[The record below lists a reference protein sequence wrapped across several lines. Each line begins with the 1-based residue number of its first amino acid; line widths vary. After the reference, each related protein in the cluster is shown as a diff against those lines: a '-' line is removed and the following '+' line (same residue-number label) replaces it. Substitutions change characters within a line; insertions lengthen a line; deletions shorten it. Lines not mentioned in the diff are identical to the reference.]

1 MFDIS
6 LFDYLCY
13 PAGKGKIG
21 ASEAIMPDLHILK
34 GYPFAETQT

>member
-6 LFDYLCY
+6 LLDYLCY
-13 PAGKGKIG
+13 PARKGKIG
-21 ASEAIMPDLHILK
+21 ASEAIMLDLHILK